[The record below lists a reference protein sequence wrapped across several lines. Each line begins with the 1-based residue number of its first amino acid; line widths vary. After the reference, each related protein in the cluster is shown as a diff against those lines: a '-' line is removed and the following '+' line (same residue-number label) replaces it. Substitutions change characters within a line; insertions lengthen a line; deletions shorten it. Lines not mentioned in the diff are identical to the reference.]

1 MIEERRFVRHELV
14 VALVKTVDFRERK
27 IPAEQVRD
35 RRVIEPM
42 PVQAPLAARID
53 EPVKH
58 ESLQHLLPS
67 RPLAAGRKFFPP
79 KIPEPEL
86 LPQLAAQPARAPLA
100 RPAQRHLPEPQA
112 HHGEFPGAHL
122 LRRVLLGEE
131 RDLPRRIL
139 ILADQLDGLAPRSL
153 LAPVEFAE
161 VKHMPLD
168 DARVTEP
175 AVFDDTPIKM
185 HLAILATF

>member
-112 HHGEFPGAHL
+112 HRKRP
-122 LRRVLLGEE
+122 LRR
-131 RDLPRRIL
+131 
-139 ILADQLDGLAPRSL
+139 
-153 LAPVEFAE
+153 
-161 VKHMPLD
+161 H
-168 DARVTEP
+168 
-175 AVFDDTPIKM
+175 
-185 HLAILATF
+185 